1 MIYYLLA
8 ILNNIN
14 LTIGIIAGLS
24 LVLSMIF
31 LIAYNIKLSDEEDIS
46 NEFKLMCKISYIT
59 MCVSWFLFTII
70 PSQKQ
75 AAFIIVAPAIV
86 ENKDLQDTL
95 KNIPEI
101 AKLGTEYI
109 KEMLQKGDDK

>member
-14 LTIGIIAGLS
+14 IIVGLTLGISFIFS
-24 LVLSMIF
+24 LM
-31 LIAYNIKLSDEEDIS
+31 LILGYFIDAMDERLKNSI
-46 NEFKLMCKISYIT
+46 KISLIIFII
-59 MCVSWFLFTII
+59 SSFLFMFI

-75 AAFIIVAPAIV
+75 AAFIIIAPAIV
-86 ENKDLQDTL
+86 ENEDLQDTL

-109 KEMLQKGDDK
+109 KEMLKKGD